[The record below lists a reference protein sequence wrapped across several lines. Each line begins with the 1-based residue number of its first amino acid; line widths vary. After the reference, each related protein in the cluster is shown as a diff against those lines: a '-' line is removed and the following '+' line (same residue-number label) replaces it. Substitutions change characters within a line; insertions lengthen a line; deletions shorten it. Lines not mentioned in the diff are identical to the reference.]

1 MDPFSEL
8 KRKVYITRKSRIEAS
23 ERILRKHNLYQSIQI
38 YYSVLIVAYSIW
50 NIQPTD
56 TNGQIS
62 PASLFLMIVS
72 LMFSM
77 FSLYITT
84 KNLQE
89 KYFNLK
95 INYIE
100 LDKFYGKLSET
111 QVVSNITELRTQYNN
126 LLSAVDNHD
135 TIDYFKVLLNDR
147 DERSELSQERLS
159 ELENYIKKSQRLE
172 TFYKCLLYL
181 APITIP
187 VVCKLLM
194 SGLNALFT
202 VQTV

>member
-1 MDPFSEL
+1 MNPISEL
-8 KRKVYITRKSRIEAS
+8 KRKVYITRKCRIEAS
-23 ERILRKHNLYQSIQI
+23 ERTLRKHNLYQSVQI

-50 NIQPTD
+50 NIQPID
-56 TNGQIS
+56 MNGKIS
-62 PASLFLMIVS
+62 SASLFLMIVS
-72 LMFSM
+72 IIFSM

-95 INYIE
+95 INYLE
-100 LDKFYGKLSET
+100 LDKFYGRLSET
-111 QVVSNITELRTQYNN
+111 QADSNITELRAQYNN

-135 TIDYFKVLLNDR
+135 SIDYFRVLLNDR
-147 DERSELSQERLS
+147 DERRDLSPERLS
-159 ELENYIKKSQRLE
+159 ELETHIKKSQRLE
-172 TFYKCLLYL
+172 TFYKWLLYL

-187 VVCKLLM
+187 LAFKMLM

-202 VQTV
+202 V